1 MNTNPE
7 IVKQAYAD
15 FLQGN
20 IPALVEKMSDDVV
33 WELPASAEVP
43 FSGVFKGKDGVM
55 RFFKEIAT
63 LNDFHEF
70 NLEDVLSGENKVVVT
85 GNLKATS
92 KSTGKTSQNRWAHCW
107 ELKEGKVTRH
117 YEYVDSA
124 EIRNAFH

>member
-1 MNTNPE
+1 MNTNTE

-63 LNDFHEF
+63 LNDFQEF

-85 GNLKATS
+85 EPESYQQKHR
-92 KSTGKTSQNRWAHCW
+92 QNIAKPLGALLGTKR
-107 ELKEGKVTRH
+107 R
-117 YEYVDSA
+117 
-124 EIRNAFH
+124 